1 MVAMDFFEASNFYDF
16 FNQYCLNLLKNP
28 TVRGL
33 KSYIIKVKV
42 IFSLKIIVTLVLH
55 IVVTGIQVN
64 IFGSVQPL
72 IFKLF

>member
-33 KSYIIKVKV
+33 SQIEMLWFISFYICNHSVPTPE
-42 IFSLKIIVTLVLH
+42 FLKLLIVCLCLA
-55 IVVTGIQVN
+55 
-64 IFGSVQPL
+64 L
-72 IFKLF
+72 

>member
-33 KSYIIKVKV
+33 KPSISRIFPLSRMCYLTKVER
-42 IFSLKIIVTLVLH
+42 KIYE
-55 IVVTGIQVN
+55 
-64 IFGSVQPL
+64 
-72 IFKLF
+72 

>member
-33 KSYIIKVKV
+33 TNTVKNGV
-42 IFSLKIIVTLVLH
+42 FQNSCLGCLNVHSSTTPNRVFL
-55 IVVTGIQVN
+55 
-64 IFGSVQPL
+64 
-72 IFKLF
+72 

>member
-33 KSYIIKVKV
+33 STDGG
-42 IFSLKIIVTLVLH
+42 SCWWSSS
-55 IVVTGIQVN
+55 VVHY
-64 IFGSVQPL
+64 
-72 IFKLF
+72 

>member
-33 KSYIIKVKV
+33 NTLLKEMEDILRLECNV
-42 IFSLKIIVTLVLH
+42 IVDTIDDF
-55 IVVTGIQVN
+55 
-64 IFGSVQPL
+64 
-72 IFKLF
+72 

>member
-33 KSYIIKVKV
+33 KLTLDQWRNALAMVTTYIPNMAREGFV
-42 IFSLKIIVTLVLH
+42 
-55 IVVTGIQVN
+55 
-64 IFGSVQPL
+64 
-72 IFKLF
+72 

>member
-33 KSYIIKVKV
+33 MIFMLKEFVVLSKVVV
-42 IFSLKIIVTLVLH
+42 IFISPIIEPICDRIWEKVH
-55 IVVTGIQVN
+55 CRAHN
-64 IFGSVQPL
+64 DFSE
-72 IFKLF
+72 

>member
-33 KSYIIKVKV
+33 SGTLTL
-42 IFSLKIIVTLVLH
+42 SLSVLTFLPTLSGDDILS
-55 IVVTGIQVN
+55 IEAW
-64 IFGSVQPL
+64 
-72 IFKLF
+72 

>member
-33 KSYIIKVKV
+33 ICENDYIGIVITKKVEMLHLASKDG
-42 IFSLKIIVTLVLH
+42 LK
-55 IVVTGIQVN
+55 
-64 IFGSVQPL
+64 
-72 IFKLF
+72 K

>member
-33 KSYIIKVKV
+33 MTIAPSTHLN
-42 IFSLKIIVTLVLH
+42 FLQLDS
-55 IVVTGIQVN
+55 
-64 IFGSVQPL
+64 SSPL
-72 IFKLF
+72 DDMMA

>member
-33 KSYIIKVKV
+33 IKHVSNLYNEAEQTTTTVFRKV
-42 IFSLKIIVTLVLH
+42 THTHFI
-55 IVVTGIQVN
+55 
-64 IFGSVQPL
+64 PD
-72 IFKLF
+72 

>member
-33 KSYIIKVKV
+33 NTHIAGSSQLKEFNFSY
-42 IFSLKIIVTLVLH
+42 
-55 IVVTGIQVN
+55 
-64 IFGSVQPL
+64 
-72 IFKLF
+72 LFLTVM